1 MIQKKCI
8 FAAIF
13 SYNGGGWPT
22 AHCAPN
28 PLQKG
33 LKARPMS
40 AQGEC
45 SEPWDSDAP
54 GVPNAAN
61 VQADGRPAS
70 PRPATKTNR

>member
-40 AQGEC
+40 TQV
-45 SEPWDSDAP
+45 DDA
-54 GVPNAAN
+54 
-61 VQADGRPAS
+61 AS
-70 PRPATKTNR
+70 PDNKKRIRKKVTI